1 MLKAK
6 ALYFFYFAAL
16 ASLLP
21 FLVLYFESLGLSG
34 RQIGVLNSL
43 YPLMALVAAPVWG
56 LLADATGRSKALLML
71 AATASLLVLLIPTTT
86 NYVYLIVLSGLFS
99 LFVAPLVPMLDH
111 TVLGLLSGQKGRYGR
126 VRLWGAV
133 GWGLSAPV
141 VGSVTDQ
148 AGLAWAFYSFG
159 GLMLGLV
166 MVVSSLKIPPVE
178 TKDRSRPAFSS
189 FLTSSWL
196 AFLLLAFLGGV
207 SLNVTGNFLYLYMAD
222 LGASG
227 RIVGASL
234 TVSTLSEI
242 PFMFFSRGLLKRF
255 KARPLLL
262 FALLI
267 FVLRLV
273 LYSFITV
280 PWLLLPVQ
288 LLHGASFSLLWV
300 AGVAYADSLAPAS
313 AGATS
318 QGLFSAVVMG
328 LGGVVGS
335 LVGGVLYDALGPA
348 GMFQVVAAAGF
359 VGVMALGRKR
369 AVKPS
374 NEAAS

>member
-207 SLNVTGNFLYLYMAD
+207 SLNVTGKLSYIFTW
-222 LGASG
+222 
-227 RIVGASL
+227 L
-234 TVSTLSEI
+234 T
-242 PFMFFSRGLLKRF
+242 
-255 KARPLLL
+255 
-262 FALLI
+262 
-267 FVLRLV
+267 
-273 LYSFITV
+273 
-280 PWLLLPVQ
+280 
-288 LLHGASFSLLWV
+288 
-300 AGVAYADSLAPAS
+300 
-313 AGATS
+313 
-318 QGLFSAVVMG
+318 
-328 LGGVVGS
+328 
-335 LVGGVLYDALGPA
+335 
-348 GMFQVVAAAGF
+348 
-359 VGVMALGRKR
+359 
-369 AVKPS
+369 
-374 NEAAS
+374 